1 MDDAHALADTVADT
15 LAEVKAVSLADAT
28 GDAHA
33 LVYTL
38 PDTLVVVKAVGDTNA
53 LVETLAGVTSLL
65 WPE

>member
-1 MDDAHALADTVADT
+1 MADT
-15 LAEVKAVSLADAT
+15 LAEVKAVTLADAT

-38 PDTLVVVKAVGDTNA
+38 PDTLVVVVAVGDTPGDTKA

-65 WPE
+65 WPV